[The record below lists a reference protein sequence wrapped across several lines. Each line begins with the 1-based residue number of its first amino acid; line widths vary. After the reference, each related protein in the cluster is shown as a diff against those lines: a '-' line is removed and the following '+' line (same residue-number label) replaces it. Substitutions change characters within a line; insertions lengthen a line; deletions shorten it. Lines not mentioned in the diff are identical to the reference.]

1 MQRLGQALVFLL
13 VFVGVGLGCSFL
25 LIPHVAPPVSGPNA
39 PVQPPPSETT
49 PTPTSS
55 REDSPAPP
63 AARIAPP
70 RNATQREA
78 DDIEARRAPY
88 YRWLHSQFGDTL
100 AGEQS
105 NSSDQATLDLYTNRS
120 DSSLVLTLLGQ
131 AVQPY
136 ADQYGFNHVRFFMPN
151 PPGSVEQYRFAAEA
165 SPSPDGS
172 WKAFE
177 K

>member
-13 VFVGVGLGCSFL
+13 VFVGVGLGCYFL
-25 LIPHVAPPVSGPNA
+25 LAPHVVPPASGPNA
-39 PVQPPPSETT
+39 PVPPPAAESM
-49 PTPTSS
+49 PAPTSATGT
-55 REDSPAPP
+55 SPVLP

-70 RNATQREA
+70 RSATQREA
-78 DDIEARRAPY
+78 DDIEARRAPDSQ
-88 YRWLHSQFGDTL
+88 WLRSKFGDTL

-105 NSSDQATLDLYTNRS
+105 SSSDQATLDLYTNRS
-120 DSSLVLTLLGQ
+120 DSTLVLTLLGQ

-151 PPGSVEQYRFAAEA
+151 PTGSVEQYRFAAEA